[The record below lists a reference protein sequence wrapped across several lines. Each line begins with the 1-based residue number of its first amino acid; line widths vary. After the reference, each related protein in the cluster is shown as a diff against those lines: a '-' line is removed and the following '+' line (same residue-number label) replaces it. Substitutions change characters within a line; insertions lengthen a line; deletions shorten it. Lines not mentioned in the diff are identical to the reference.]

1 VQPRGESPAYT
12 PRRTVVLDKY
22 RTGDSPSGKYDGYN
36 KGNVSDLAK
45 Q

>member
-1 VQPRGESPAYT
+1 VRYLSS
-12 PRRTVVLDKY
+12 VLDKY
-22 RTGDSPSGKYDGYN
+22 RTGDPPSGKYDHYD